1 MSYSGSV
8 GEQMGQ
14 EWHGTSR
21 QLTIHFFLWKRSENH
36 NLEAGIFAH
45 KGILTAVKEGRACFI
60 GRYI

>member
-1 MSYSGSV
+1 
-8 GEQMGQ
+8 MGQ